1 MSSYDTIQDAAERGA
16 GTLGKRDRAD
26 FFVGKD
32 GRVTPIDPAAK
43 RFIEAA
49 NSGVGLKQGDEDMIV
64 RDVAS
69 NPGAHHKGHVQPMD
83 GGYAISISPKYI

>member
-1 MSSYDTIQDAAERGA
+1 MSSYDTIQDAAERGVS
-16 GTLGKRDRAD
+16 TIGKTEKAR

-43 RFIEAA
+43 KFIEAA
-49 NSGVGLKQGDEDMIV
+49 NSGVGLKPGDEDMIV

-69 NPGAHHKGHVQPMD
+69 NPGPHHKGHVQPMD
-83 GGYAISISPKYI
+83 DGYAISITPR